1 MESVAKRKCANGER
15 CYHVRKLGL
24 TEPVTLRLGQVGEVC
39 DKCSEE
45 AATGLEAPPEHAE
58 LFRFARLLFN
68 AGVED
73 EDQIIPTLVFAA
85 NLSEMSHLREL
96 RDSVAALDDQDENWN
111 DLRGQFSYFFDK
123 MVSLPETIDGVPI
136 LRLQPFTMTSVTNE
150 QGYVE
155 EVAIDVFMR
164 SVQAEKKMVRAYE
177 WLLERYDTE
186 IDPNRGDIS
195 YKVHEDFIRIVARP
209 ETMSVDAADGR
220 VLALRSGPPRLPD
233 PLIVAGMYRVLKGS
247 QSPGMFE
254 GFRSVLAGRERGK
267 PGGAD
272 ILVPA
277 CVGWYVAGRG
287 DLSGQTEERRRV
299 VRILNQEL
307 LGPCGKEHQ
316 GESSS
321 RFWRDV
327 RKVSDAIRSLERA
340 LHRRARDTWTS

>member
-15 CYHVRKLGL
+15 CYHVRRLGL
-24 TEPVTLRLGQVGEVC
+24 SEPVTLRLGQVGEVC
-39 DKCSEE
+39 DKCSKE

-85 NLSEMSHLREL
+85 NLSEMSRLREL

-123 MVSLPETIDGVPI
+123 MVALPNTIDGVPI
-136 LRLQPFTMTSVTNE
+136 LRLQPFTMTGVTNE

-164 SVQAEKKMVRAYE
+164 SVQAERMVRTYE
-177 WLLERYDTE
+177 WLLEHYNTE
-186 IDPNRGDIS
+186 IDPIRGDIS
-195 YKVHEDFIRIVARP
+195 YKLHEDFIRIVARP

-220 VLALRSGPPRLPD
+220 ILALRSGPPRLPD
-233 PLIVAGMYRVLKGS
+233 PLIVAGMYGVLKGS
-247 QSPGMFE
+247 RSPGMFK

-299 VRILNQEL
+299 VRILNREL

-327 RKVSDAIRSLERA
+327 RNVSDAIERLERA

>member
-1 MESVAKRKCANGER
+1 M
-15 CYHVRKLGL
+15 
-24 TEPVTLRLGQVGEVC
+24 
-39 DKCSEE
+39 
-45 AATGLEAPPEHAE
+45 
-58 LFRFARLLFN
+58 
-68 AGVED
+68 
-73 EDQIIPTLVFAA
+73 
-85 NLSEMSHLREL
+85 
-96 RDSVAALDDQDENWN
+96 AALDDQDENWN

-123 MVSLPETIDGVPI
+123 MVALPNTIDGVPI
-136 LRLQPFTMTSVTNE
+136 LRLQPFTMTGVANE

-164 SVQAEKKMVRAYE
+164 SVQAERMVRTYE
-177 WLLERYDTE
+177 WLLERYNTE
-186 IDPNRGDIS
+186 IDPIRGDIS
-195 YKVHEDFIRIVARP
+195 YKLHEDFIRIVARP

-220 VLALRSGPPRLPD
+220 ILALRSGPPRLPD

-247 QSPGMFE
+247 QSPGMFK

-287 DLSGQTEERRRV
+287 DLSGQTEERRQV
-299 VRILNQEL
+299 VRILNREL

-327 RKVSDAIRSLERA
+327 RNVSDAIERLERA